1 MRELKKLLS
10 SVKGEIRYGEPM
22 KNYTSFKIGGVADI
36 MVFPQDLHDLSNI
49 LKIAEEER
57 ISVFILGKGT
67 NILVKDSGVRGIV
80 VNLQRFDKIMV
91 VSEEDNDETL
101 LFAEAGVSLLRLLN
115 FAATHNLSGLEFASG
130 IPGSVGGAIFMN
142 AGSFDGEIKDVIKSV
157 RMMKM
162 DGEVIEIDRN
172 DIKFSYRNTRLPKG
186 IILGGAFGL
195 HRGNNK
201 KIKDKMK
208 RLMEI
213 RKGTQPVGAPSAGSI
228 FKNPEGI
235 AAGEVI
241 ELVGLKGFRIG
252 DAEVSMKHANFIVN
266 KGKAL
271 AKDVLSLINI
281 VREKVK
287 KEKGINL
294 ELEVKVVGED

>member
-1 MRELKKLLS
+1 
-10 SVKGEIRYGEPM
+10 M

-36 MVFPQDLHDLSNI
+36 MVFPQDLQDLANI

-91 VSEEDNDETL
+91 VSEDEGDETL
-101 LFAEAGVSLLRLLN
+101 IFAEAGVSLPRLLN
-115 FAATHNLSGLEFASG
+115 FAAAHNLAGLEFASG

-157 RMMKM
+157 RMMRM
-162 DGEVIEIDRN
+162 DGEVVEIDKK
-172 DIKFSYRNTRLPKG
+172 DIKFCYRNARLPKG
-186 IILGGAFGL
+186 IILGGAFEL

-201 KIKDKMK
+201 GIKDKMK
-208 RLMEI
+208 RLMER
-213 RKGTQPVGAPSAGSI
+213 RKETQPVGAPSAGSI
-228 FKNPEGI
+228 FKNPEGL
-235 AAGEVI
+235 AAGRLI
-241 ELVGLKGFRIG
+241 ELVGLKGYRVG
-252 DAEVSMKHANFIVN
+252 GAEVSMKHANFIVN

-271 AKDVLSLINI
+271 ARDVLSLINI
-281 VREKVK
+281 IKEKVK

-294 ELEVKVVGED
+294 KLEIKVVGKD

>member
-115 FAATHNLSGLEFASG
+115 FAAAHNLSGLEFASG

-157 RMMKM
+157 RMMRM
-162 DGEVIEIDRN
+162 DGEVIEIDKK
-172 DIKFSYRNTRLPKG
+172 DIKFSYRNARLPKG

-208 RLMEI
+208 RLMER
-213 RKGTQPVGAPSAGSI
+213 RKETQPVGAPSAGSI
-228 FKNPEGI
+228 FKNPEDI
-235 AAGEVI
+235 AAGELI
-241 ELVGLKGFRIG
+241 ELVGLKGCRVG

-271 AKDVLSLINI
+271 ARDVLSLINI
-281 VREKVK
+281 VKERVKREKGVELK
-287 KEKGINL
+287 L
-294 ELEVKVVGED
+294 EIKVVGKN